1 MAKRLLICKD
11 AEQKTILVQ
20 QQLNET
26 DNITYSIVDNPP
38 VIEEVAGK
46 IGKYS
51 LDEEGNII
59 VIYEDI
65 PKTDIEILREE
76 NTQIKESNAMLNQ
89 AITELS
95 LVVST
100 LMA

>member
-1 MAKRLLICKD
+1 MKRLLICKD
-11 AEQKTILVQ
+11 SEQNVIIVQ
-20 QQLNET
+20 QRLNET
-26 DNITYSIVDNPP
+26 DNITYSIIDNPP
-38 VIEEVAGK
+38 AIEEVEGK

-51 LDEEGNII
+51 LDENGNI
-59 VIYEDI
+59 VVVYEDV
-65 PKTDIEILREE
+65 PKTDIELLREE

>member
-1 MAKRLLICKD
+1 MTRLLICKD
-11 AEQKTILVQ
+11 SEQNVIIVQ
-20 QQLNET
+20 QRLNET
-26 DNITYSIVDNPP
+26 DNITYSIIENPP
-38 VIEEVAGK
+38 AIEEVEGK
-46 IGKYS
+46 VGKYA

-65 PKTDIEILREE
+65 PKTDIELLREE